1 MNASIQQKGQL
12 IYEATRERNSLLPL
26 ARANSD
32 KLIREAEGYASRRL
46 AEAEGEIS
54 ALLAKYESYKL
65 APEVTRQRMYLETME
80 RVFASGSRKLILDEK
95 LPGLVPLM
103 NLGNSSNP

>member
-1 MNASIQQKGQL
+1 M
-12 IYEATRERNSLLPL
+12 

-32 KLIREAEGYASRRL
+32 KLIREAEGYADRRR
-46 AEAEGEIS
+46 AEAEGEIA

-80 RVFASGSRKLILDEK
+80 KVLASGGRTLILDEK
-95 LPGLVPLM
+95 LKGLVPLM
-103 NLGNSSNP
+103 NIGNQPN